1 MEMWKNHA
9 CLTIMAPRACC
20 KCILAVLF
28 FPNINNRP
36 KIEKLK
42 NICELTSGKTNAI
55 SGGRGG
61 GVFPRF
67 LNIDTEGALCK
78 IMITYK
84 VADVKTLQ

>member
-1 MEMWKNHA
+1 MSNSNGSSGLLQLHFI
-9 CLTIMAPRACC
+9 C
-20 KCILAVLF
+20 F

-42 NICELTSGKTNAI
+42 NICELTAGKTNAI